1 MPPITEIVDFLFHK
15 FSRDRLLCAI
25 QVHETV
31 LPVSLAELRTRFE
44 WSTLR
49 VYELNA
55 PGQNH
60 GLLLGSKGGAP
71 QMAL

>member
-1 MPPITEIVDFLFHK
+1 MDFLFHK

-31 LPVSLAELRTRFE
+31 LPASMAELRTRFE

-49 VYELNA
+49 VYELNVR
-55 PGQNH
+55 GQNH
-60 GLLLGSKGGAP
+60 GLLLGSKGWAP
-71 QMAL
+71 